1 MLAVFRKPKT
11 FKLRAVHSQEKFGV
25 AGRSCQEVLQK
36 GCLHLQVPG
45 AGWDV
50 GRTGWRPVQVPVAR
64 VRGPGASSHFFL
76 WFPSPIRRE
85 FAEGFWGNT
94 SPF

>member
-11 FKLRAVHSQEKFGV
+11 FKLRALHSQEKFGV

-36 GCLHLQVPG
+36 GCLHL
-45 AGWDV
+45 
-50 GRTGWRPVQVPVAR
+50 QVPVAR